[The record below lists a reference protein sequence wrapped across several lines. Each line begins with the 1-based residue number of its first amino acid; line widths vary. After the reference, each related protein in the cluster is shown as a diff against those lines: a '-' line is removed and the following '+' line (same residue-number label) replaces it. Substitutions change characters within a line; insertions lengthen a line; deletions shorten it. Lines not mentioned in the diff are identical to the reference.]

1 MAGVKQE
8 FMRLIADFS
17 TIGITMAASVFI
29 GFGVGYFLD
38 QKVFDGRT
46 SPWFMFIFLGLGIA
60 AAFINLFRLA
70 RRKDL

>member
-38 QKVFDGRT
+38 QKVFGGRT